1 MNRQWRGGGGEGGI
15 VILYEGMLQW
25 EARKEN
31 AVSFITKSP
40 FAIHSTN
47 LYVLLFWP
55 PQDILLFSLLLQASP
70 QEYSQGLMTNL
81 KKKKQIIESIFFLI

>member
-1 MNRQWRGGGGEGGI
+1 M
-15 VILYEGMLQW
+15 LYDGMFQW

-40 FAIHSTN
+40 LAIDTNNSTN

-81 KKKKQIIESIFFLI
+81 KKKKQIVESIFFLNLMLAF